1 MTSATSS
8 RMTWRSRDSDAW
20 ARSARHKKFS
30 SSFCQERPRTINPSC
45 LASGMMPKAGSFA
58 QRRYFYVVSA
68 GSAIPDPLVVVGVV
82 ALVLAVV
89 AINAS
94 IPYVSWVL
102 GFRFFGDDP
111 GRHES
116 DWRKRFL
123 KRSLRG
129 IILMSHFG
137 RGFLPAEE
145 NPFRK
150 FDRHS
155 NIFTAALVSGVA
167 LLFLFGF
174 ILNRLNR

>member
-1 MTSATSS
+1 VRADT
-8 RMTWRSRDSDAW
+8 
-20 ARSARHKKFS
+20 
-30 SSFCQERPRTINPSC
+30 
-45 LASGMMPKAGSFA
+45 
-58 QRRYFYVVSA
+58 
-68 GSAIPDPLVVVGVV
+68 AIPVLLLLLRIV
-82 ALVLAVV
+82 ALVLAVL

-111 GRHES
+111 GRDES

-129 IILMSHFG
+129 LLLMSYFG
-137 RGFLPAEE
+137 RGFLPAKE

-155 NIFTAALVSGVA
+155 NVFGAALLTVFVA
-167 LLFLFGF
+167 LLLFGLL
-174 ILNRLNR
+174 LNRH

>member
-1 MTSATSS
+1 MIGSPNRIIQKPTAQIPAPIRRARSLAPMTSATSS

-20 ARSARHKKFS
+20 ARSARHKKILHL
-30 SSFCQERPRTINPSC
+30 CQERPRTISPSC

-102 GFRFFGDDP
+102 GFRSFGDDP
-111 GRHES
+111 
-116 DWRKRFL
+116 
-123 KRSLRG
+123 
-129 IILMSHFG
+129 
-137 RGFLPAEE
+137 
-145 NPFRK
+145 
-150 FDRHS
+150 
-155 NIFTAALVSGVA
+155 
-167 LLFLFGF
+167 
-174 ILNRLNR
+174 

>member
-1 MTSATSS
+1 
-8 RMTWRSRDSDAW
+8 
-20 ARSARHKKFS
+20 
-30 SSFCQERPRTINPSC
+30 
-45 LASGMMPKAGSFA
+45 
-58 QRRYFYVVSA
+58 
-68 GSAIPDPLVVVGVV
+68 LVVVGVV

-155 NIFTAALVSGVA
+155 NIFTVALVSGVA